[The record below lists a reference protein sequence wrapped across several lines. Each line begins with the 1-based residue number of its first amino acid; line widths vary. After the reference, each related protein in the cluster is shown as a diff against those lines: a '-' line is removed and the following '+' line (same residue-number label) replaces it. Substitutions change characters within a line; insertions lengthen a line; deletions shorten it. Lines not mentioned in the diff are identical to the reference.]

1 MGISLFLG
9 PRDLR
14 GQNTANVTGHGASLR
29 RMGGPPEFGGFSDV
43 DATGDPGG
51 YAGYLDAVRDV
62 GAVAEWKERSFALLE
77 PRPGAVLL
85 DVGCG
90 TGDDALVLAGR
101 VAPGGRVIGIDVSAA
116 MIDEARRRGAAGVVD
131 LRVGDATRLDLPDD
145 GVDGARAERTLQ
157 HLARPEEAVAEM
169 ARVVRPGGR
178 VVLAEPDWATLVV
191 DPSDPALGGELARS
205 ASERVRSGTVG
216 RRLRGMLAGAGLA
229 EVDVAAR
236 VLLVAD
242 AARARLLFD
251 LDGALESAV
260 AAGRVTWAAADSWRA
275 DVDRAAD
282 GGRYL
287 AAMTA
292 FMAWGRVM

>member
-1 MGISLFLG
+1 
-9 PRDLR
+9 
-14 GQNTANVTGHGASLR
+14 
-29 RMGGPPEFGGFSDV
+29 MGGPPEFGGFSDV

-51 YAGYLDAVRDV
+51 YAGYLDAVRGV

-90 TGDDALVLAGR
+90 AGDDALVLARR
-101 VAPGGRVIGIDVSAA
+101 VAPGGRVIGIDLSAA
-116 MIDEARRRGAAGVVD
+116 MIDEARRRDTAGAVD
-131 LRVGDATRLDLPDD
+131 FRAGDAGRLEVPDD
-145 GVDGARAERTLQ
+145 AVDGARAERTLQ
-157 HLARPEEAVAEM
+157 HLDRPEAAVAEM

-178 VVLAEPDWATLVV
+178 VVLAEPDWGTLVV
-191 DPSDPALGGELARS
+191 DPSDPALGRELARS

-251 LDGALESAV
+251 LDGALGHAV
-260 AAGRVTWAAADSWRA
+260 AAGRVAPATADSWRS
-275 DVDRAAD
+275 DVHRAAAE
-282 GGRYL
+282 GRHL

-292 FMAWGRVM
+292 FMAWGRAV